1 MSAADISVSAA
12 AIFRMETSSCW
23 LMAHNTLQL
32 WISWLHLFILKVHIE
47 VSHRRI
53 SSRAV
58 NSDGPCGLT
67 RGQQVDEP
75 VCSAGNVLLASVAQS
90 DGSRCSQLV
99 VSEEA

>member
-1 MSAADISVSAA
+1 MSAADISVSAE

-23 LMAHNTLQL
+23 LMAH
-32 WISWLHLFILKVHIE
+32 ISWLHLFMLKVHIE
-47 VSHRRI
+47 VSHRRV

-58 NSDGPCGLT
+58 TSDRPCGLT

-75 VCSAGNVLLASVAQS
+75 VCSAGNVLLAGVAQS
-90 DGSRCSQLV
+90 DGSRCGQLV